1 MYDLEWLEELRK
13 RAEAIAEPIWE
24 TLLRDIV
31 RRVRDAG
38 AITSTAE
45 YEIYRAE
52 QLGLAEQ
59 AIKDAIAEQ
68 LQISNAAIDLLF
80 EDLADETV
88 LFEQNA
94 ELSQLVEAYSTVAK
108 KAAAA
113 DFENLWAPG
122 PDGKLYTVK
131 EAYSQIMDF
140 AFMQTATGTYDYQ
153 RAIREATRE
162 LLRRGLRTIPGKD
175 NRSYRIEYAVRQYVQ
190 NRMGEMFNAISELN
204 YEAIDADGWEISAHS
219 APAPDHAP
227 YQGRQYSEEEYERIN
242 ASLDRKFGWWN
253 CAHLIYPIKLGV
265 SPPAYTEEERQ
276 RYLDENEVGVEYDGL
291 HYTLYEAKQRKRQLE
306 SMISQQKYE
315 ILAAEG
321 DPKLLREQQIR
332 LQNMRR
338 EYQRFCKETNQTPEN
353 WRTMVEGFGRSEASK
368 AAWAARKLGLE
379 NYPSPR
385 RQIRG
390 ILDAEK
396 VFASSQDAQAAA
408 TLIDKGLNDYRLPP
422 STFSGKVILQNLPP
436 TVLGQAEWNGDL
448 SLQKNA
454 GIDTI
459 IHELLHMRS
468 SNRYSPQ
475 DYIQNSCIEEATIEL
490 LTREICWEHGIR
502 AELSDYDTMTNMLRR
517 INHFTKTDKTDLEFA
532 ITLVNVPLKD
542 RYDWLADEV
551 ERYIAKADPD
561 EQTKGQ
567 LRNAVLT
574 LYGGRRP

>member
-1 MYDLEWLEELRK
+1 MYDWEWLEELRK
-13 RAEAIAEPIWE
+13 RAAAIAEPIWE

-59 AIKDAIAEQ
+59 VIKDTIAEQ
-68 LQISNAAIDLLF
+68 LQISNAAIDQLF

-94 ELSQLVEAYSTVAK
+94 ELRQLVEAYSTVAK

-131 EAYSQIMDF
+131 EAYAKVMDF

-153 RAIREATRE
+153 RAIREATKE
-162 LLRRGLRTIPGKD
+162 LLRRGLRTISGKD

-190 NRMGEMFNAISELN
+190 NRMGELFNEISARNYDAIG
-204 YEAIDADGWEISAHS
+204 ADGWEISAHS

-265 SPPAYTEEERQ
+265 SPPSYTEEERQ
-276 RYLDENEVGVEYDGL
+276 RYLDENEAGVEYDGL

-368 AAWAARKLGLE
+368 AAWAERKLGLKGTARDITDNRVLQTLNFGKNVTDTDRKE
-379 NYPSPR
+379 IQHEVAIVPEPLRNLAESRITAIHMIDSPEMGGGFNPITGVMYISHAR
-385 RQIRG
+385 DPG
-390 ILDAEK
+390 SVLHEYGHALETALDLYNDPQFLEMRN
-396 VFASSQDAQAAA
+396 
-408 TLIDKGLNDYRLPP
+408 KGLENITLSD
-422 STFSGKVILQNLPP
+422 ILEDNTSYSKDVYFL
-436 TVLGQAEWNGDL
+436 
-448 SLQKNA
+448 NA
-454 GIDTI
+454 GKLVSQYQGRLY
-459 IHELLHMRS
+459 E
-468 SNRYSPQ
+468 RYGIYDGKNISLDGMLEYFSEGFRAFFMEPERLRQ
-475 DYIQNSCIEEATIEL
+475 CDPDLYQYIEE
-490 LTREICWEHGIR
+490 
-502 AELSDYDTMTNMLRR
+502 MTKW
-517 INHFTKTDKTDLEFA
+517 T
-532 ITLVNVPLKD
+532 
-542 RYDWLADEV
+542 
-551 ERYIAKADPD
+551 
-561 EQTKGQ
+561 
-567 LRNAVLT
+567 
-574 LYGGRRP
+574 